1 MYKKNIVFKI
11 YIILF
16 VSLSCMPLFA
26 QNWDIPAEKSA
37 KNSYIQFNSVTA
49 KQGEELF
56 SKSCMSCH
64 GNPGK
69 GNSLK
74 TLKPMPPDLA
84 SKITQVRTD
93 GDLFYIISTGKLVMP
108 SFVNIFSEEQR
119 WQIISYLRSFN
130 KNYVQV
136 LSKFDPNKA
145 KLVKINMNFDAK
157 TNKIKVNVAAHEK
170 KGLVIL
176 HDDDIALF
184 VKCYFGR
191 LQIEKTIKTNAF
203 GEAEFNFPTDLPAD
217 KAGNLDVIVKVSD
230 DNYGEIESLT
240 KLKAGI
246 ATDKPSL
253 TEKRAMWNVMAKTPI
268 WLLITYTACVL
279 LVLLCFVYIFYN
291 LYRIKKSGT
300 NLK

>member
-11 YIILF
+11 SIILF

-26 QNWDIPAEKSA
+26 QNWDIPAEKSE
-37 KNSYIQFNSVTA
+37 KNSYIQFNPVTA

-56 SKSCMSCH
+56 TKSCMSCH

-69 GNSLK
+69 ENSLK

-84 SKITQVRTD
+84 GAITQKRTD
-93 GDLFYIISTGKLVMP
+93 GDIFYIISTGKMVMP
-108 SFVNIFSEEQR
+108 SFVNIYSEEQR
-119 WQIISYLRSFN
+119 WLIISYLRSFN

-136 LSKFDPNKA
+136 LSKFDPTKA
-145 KLVKINMNFDAK
+145 KLVKINLNFDAQ
-157 TNKIKVNVAAHEK
+157 THKIKVNVAAHEK

-176 HDDDIALF
+176 HDDEIVLF
-184 VKCYFGR
+184 VNRYFGR
-191 LQIEKTIKTNAF
+191 LQVDKTLKTNAA
-203 GEAEFNFPTDLPAD
+203 GEAEFNFPTDLPGD
-217 KAGNLDVIVKVSD
+217 KVGNLDVIVKVSD

-246 ATDKPSL
+246 PTDKPSL
-253 TEKRAMWNVMAKTPI
+253 TEKRAIWNVMVKAPI
-268 WLLITYTACVL
+268 WLLITYTSCVL
-279 LVLLCFVYIFYN
+279 LVLSCFLYIFYN

-300 NLK
+300 N

>member
-11 YIILF
+11 SIILL
-16 VSLSCMPLFA
+16 VSISCMPLFA
-26 QNWDIPAEKSA
+26 QNWDIPTDKSA
-37 KNSYIQFNSVTA
+37 KNSYIQFNPVTA

-56 SKSCMSCH
+56 TKSCMSCH

-84 SKITQVRTD
+84 GAITQKRTD
-93 GDLFYIISTGKLVMP
+93 GDIFYILTMGRLIMP
-108 SFVNIFSEEQR
+108 AFANVLSEEQR

-145 KLVKINMNFDAK
+145 KLVKINLDFDAQTHTLNVK
-157 TNKIKVNVAAHEK
+157 VAAHEK
-170 KGLVIL
+170 TGISFL

-184 VKCYFGR
+184 VKRYFGR

-203 GEAEFNFPTDLPAD
+203 GEAKFNFPTDLPAD
-217 KAGNLDVIVKVSD
+217 KDGNVDVIVKVND
-230 DNYGEIESLT
+230 DNYGEIESVT
-240 KLKAGI
+240 HLKAGI
-246 ATDKPSL
+246 PTDKPSL
-253 TEKRAMWNVMAKTPI
+253 TEKRAIWNVMAKAPI

-279 LVLLCFVYIFYN
+279 LVLLCFLYIFYN

-300 NLK
+300 I